1 MMIKIDFEITK
12 NRMTLKDAIHLPDN
26 HQYTEAQIEEMKKKR
41 FDDWYAIVTAPQ
53 KDEVVEEPVEQ
64 EQPSEE

>member
-1 MMIKIDFEITK
+1 MIKIDFEITK

-53 KDEVVEEPVEQ
+53 KDEVVEESVEQ
-64 EQPSEE
+64 EQTSEE

>member
-1 MMIKIDFEITK
+1 MIKIDFEITK